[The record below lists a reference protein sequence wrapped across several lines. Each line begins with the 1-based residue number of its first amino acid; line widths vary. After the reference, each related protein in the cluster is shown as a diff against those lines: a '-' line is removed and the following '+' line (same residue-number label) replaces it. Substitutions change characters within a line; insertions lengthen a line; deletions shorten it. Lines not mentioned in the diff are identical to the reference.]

1 MRKSRGGVVAIVFL
15 LSATSAMAAADSSSV
30 AVIPFEQTGGGAELY
45 WIGEGLAIS
54 ISDQLAL
61 PGITVVSRE
70 ALAASYEKLGLPLR
84 YRNLSRA
91 TLLKLAGELKLNYLV
106 LGEYRAAEGRL
117 AVECSIIDVSKPR
130 LLARLAE
137 SAPLVELAQLENN
150 LSWRILDAL
159 GLNRIFSRREFT
171 GRTRKM
177 PREAFSNFVKGLLAT
192 DPKIGIRFLQR
203 AVKEYPAEPKLY
215 FYLGKAYHQLGE
227 KEKALDWLSKLRSG
241 DVYYEKAQFIL
252 GSINF
257 SMGRLNQALMNFFA
271 VFAETGVPEA
281 LNNAAV
287 AYCARRDYQIALSC
301 WQYAERALS
310 KKNDLLLNM
319 ALGRLLAGETGSAVR
334 ILNDLVKLNPSN
346 GAAYFLLAAVHRR
359 DGREDEANKALELAM
374 RFSGE
379 GGADGSPAF
388 EDEQRLVKHLR
399 LMQPEFLEPR
409 ERIRQPE
416 RPLPDDLKSAEV
428 SFANGEHDKVLSAVT
443 DTIALD
449 PTHARAHFLL
459 GRLFL
464 SQERK
469 TEAIAEFKIALLFE
483 PLVEARLALAG
494 LYLEQKDFQLAQLEV
509 ESALRL
515 DPANE
520 AALLL
525 KEELRQKLDDR
536 R

>member
-1 MRKSRGGVVAIVFL
+1 MRKSRGRVLAIGFL
-15 LSATSAMAAADSSSV
+15 LSAASAMAAADSSSI
-30 AVIPFEQTGGGAELY
+30 AVIPFEQTGGGVELY

-61 PGITVVSRE
+61 PGITVASRE

-91 TLLKLAGELKLNYLV
+91 TLLKLAAELKLDYLV

-130 LLARLAE
+130 LLAKLAE
-137 SAPLVELAQLENN
+137 SAPLAELAQLENS

-177 PREAFSNFVKGLLAT
+177 PQEAFADFVKGLLAP

-203 AVKEYPAEPKLY
+203 AVKEYPSEPKLY

-227 KEKALDWLSKLRSG
+227 KEQALDWLSKLRSG
-241 DVYYEKAQFIL
+241 DVCFEKAQFIL

-257 SMGRLNQALMNFFA
+257 AMGRLNQALMNFFA

-287 AYCARRDYQIALSC
+287 AYCARRDYKIALSC
-301 WQYAERALS
+301 WRATERALS
-310 KKNDLLLNM
+310 QNNDLLVNV
-319 ALGRLLAGETGSAVR
+319 ALGQLLLGESGAAAR
-334 ILNDLVKLNPSN
+334 ILADLVKRNPSD
-346 GAAYFLLAAVHRR
+346 GTAYFLLAAAHRR
-359 DGREDEANKALELAM
+359 DGRVEEANKALEMAL
-374 RFSGE
+374 RFSAE
-379 GGADGSPAF
+379 GGADAGHTF
-388 EDEQRLVKHLR
+388 KDELQFVKYLR
-399 LMQPEFLEPR
+399 LIQPDLLEPR
-409 ERIRQPE
+409 ERAA
-416 RPLPDDLKSAEV
+416 RPKLPLSDDLKSAEV
-428 SFANGEHDKVLSAVT
+428 SLAAGDLDKVLQAVA
-443 DTIALD
+443 DILAFD
-449 PTHARAHFLL
+449 PTEPRAHYLL
-459 GRLFL
+459 GKLFQ
-464 SQERK
+464 SQGREN
-469 TEAIAEFKIALLFE
+469 EAIAEFKIALLFE
-483 PLVEARLALAG
+483 PMVEARLALAR
-494 LYLEQKDFQLAQLEV
+494 LYLERKDFQLAQLEV

-520 AALLL
+520 AVLAM
-525 KEELRQKLDDR
+525 KEELRKKLDGGR
-536 R
+536 